1 MNDRERQ
8 LPYDLAAGPVEE
20 ADALFAGEH
29 QGVWIGGE
37 GDASW
42 ATHRRD
48 RLGELTCPVPAMHLT
63 AIDIYPGEGAG
74 AVVP

>member
-37 GDASW
+37 GDTPW

-48 RLGELTCPVPAMHLT
+48 RLDELTRPVPTMQLT
-63 AIDIYPGEGAG
+63 AIDIHPGEVAG